1 MRSKTCQFQYIFKH
15 RNVELLLLFSIIS
28 PRYQRDS
35 LEAYNSEFQ
44 AVIVRDLQD
53 NTRKWNA
60 NMLLLFLG
68 LNQELGSLTNGEL
81 NSKLHHTAVDPMHY
95 QTKISVIHAIGDV
108 AHYSD
113 KIKLILTGFAQAAS
127 SFYDANG
134 KVFES
139 KALPFA
145 YCTTKCTRSTL
156 KACYIVL

>member
-1 MRSKTCQFQYIFKH
+1 M
-15 RNVELLLLFSIIS
+15 LLLL
-28 PRYQRDS
+28 
-35 LEAYNSEFQ
+35 
-44 AVIVRDLQD
+44 
-53 NTRKWNA
+53 
-60 NMLLLFLG
+60 LG